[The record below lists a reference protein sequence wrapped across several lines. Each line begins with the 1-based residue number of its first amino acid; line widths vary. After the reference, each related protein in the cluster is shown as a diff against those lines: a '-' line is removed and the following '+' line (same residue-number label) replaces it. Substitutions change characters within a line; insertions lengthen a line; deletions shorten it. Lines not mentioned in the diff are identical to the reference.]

1 MVTLI
6 TPGSGESEEGLGH
19 NVGVQ
24 QTPEKLDRL
33 VELRKQGFTLDEIGK
48 QIGISGERVR
58 QIARSLDPEC
68 KTLHALSKLYGVGMG
83 RLQRLLDEHEIRPE
97 GYRGR
102 QLRAVYS
109 VDKISEVVEALQ
121 TTKRRRRRKKSE
133 MS

>member
-1 MVTLI
+1 MVTV
-6 TPGSGESEEGLGH
+6 TAPKPGESDSESGH

-33 VELRKQGFTLDEIGK
+33 VELRKQGFTLDEIGQ

-68 KTLHALSKLYGVGMG
+68 KTLHALSKLYNVGMG
-83 RLQRLLDEHEIRPE
+83 RLQRLLDEYEIRPE

-102 QLRAVYS
+102 QRRAVYS
-109 VDKISEVVEALQ
+109 VDKISQVIEAL
-121 TTKRRRRRKKSE
+121 TSTKRRRRRRKSE